1 MTPTHDFGEMEK
13 EAESAV
19 SSLLAEG
26 DIEANCPGDE
36 RARFSRFFRKQADL
50 SLVAADLL
58 YAISTDR
65 RAKEFHKLP
74 DQYECFLWVINPAYY
89 AMFYAAQA
97 LLAARGVRIRSRQGV
112 HKKTAHALVHFCVR
126 SGFIA
131 KELYAKF
138 AQGQD
143 EAAQLLS
150 IEDCQEKAR
159 QLATSYSHEASKR
172 STFTYETTEEVR
184 MRHALTSLR
193 RAKEFLAETEIILG
207 S

>member
-1 MTPTHDFGEMEK
+1 MTPAQDFGEMER
-13 EAESAV
+13 EAESAIPH
-19 SSLLAEG
+19 LLASG
-26 DIEANCPGDE
+26 DIEANCPKDE
-36 RARFSRFFRKQADL
+36 RARFSRFYRKQADL
-50 SLVAADLL
+50 SVIAADLL
-58 YAISTDR
+58 YTISTDR

-74 DQYECFLWVINPAYY
+74 DEYECFLWVINPAYY

-97 LLAARGVRIRSRQGV
+97 LLAARGVRIRTRQGV
-112 HKKTAHALVHFCVR
+112 HKKTAHALMHFCVR

-138 AQGQD
+138 SQGQD

-159 QLATSYSHEASKR
+159 QLAAAYSHEASKR
-172 STFTYETTEEVR
+172 STLTYETTEEVR

-193 RAKEFLAETEIILG
+193 RAKEFLGESETILG
-207 S
+207 R